1 MEWQV
6 TPSVHLPLF
15 SLQPAPHGARSDG
28 EANPYRSF
36 KVSPTEGI

>member
-15 SLQPAPHGARSDG
+15 CLLPPPHGARSDG
-28 EANPYRSF
+28 EAIPYRSF